1 MAQAREFPVEFPVEV
16 LAGVLAFWLEVL
28 AYSICSTLFHST
40 PGAGTLL
47 GVLHPSTLNLIVFV
61 DTSCPYVIPPCITN
75 VIVILGVW
83 NNILLFLLT
92 QIFYYK
98 FITLVII
105 FDDLSYI
112 IYFFDIDLRI
122 CLFSS
127 KYILIES

>member
-1 MAQAREFPVEFPVEV
+1 M
-16 LAGVLAFWLEVL
+16 
-28 AYSICSTLFHST
+28 
-40 PGAGTLL
+40 
-47 GVLHPSTLNLIVFV
+47 FV
-61 DTSCPYVIPPCITN
+61 DTLCSYVIPPCITN

-83 NNILLFLLT
+83 NNILLLLLI

-98 FITLVII
+98 VITLVII
-105 FDDLSYI
+105 FGDLFYI